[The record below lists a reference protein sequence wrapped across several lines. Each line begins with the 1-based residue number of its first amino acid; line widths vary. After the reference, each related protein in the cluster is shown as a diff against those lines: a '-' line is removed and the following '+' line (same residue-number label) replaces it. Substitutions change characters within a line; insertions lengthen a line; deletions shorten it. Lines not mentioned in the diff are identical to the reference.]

1 MHMLFSMNE
10 NVQALVSLYLRCCR
24 NWTLGQLVI
33 QPLVFCFL
41 GGERGVGW
49 GLSCREMYNFAV
61 GSGGNNEL
69 VPYSA

>member
-24 NWTLGQLVI
+24 NWALGQLVI
-33 QPLVFCFL
+33 QPLFCFFFF
-41 GGERGVGW
+41 GG